1 MKKTV
6 FLIILTAVFAT
17 VSFGQEQ
24 EIKTKFEN
32 DSVYVDTLNRNL
44 DGLNVFP
51 AFGILGGGRLPSTK
65 VFIQYKHYYKHM
77 NLRASLNYLNFDFNN
92 DQLDVLGFTKD
103 TVVTDSGTN
112 VVDNINFR
120 KFYYNI
126 YSYDAR
132 VGLEAAFPS
141 KAYRFYLGAGAII
154 GYHYLGEYYYHYKK
168 NFEGYPALNVNHSFI
183 PADISGYRKTRFLK
197 TGVDFTIGVDINITP
212 SFVISVQYAPEL
224 TYYHRISDDV
234 SDKDNCF
241 EGKKVPSSLTFVPDY
256 IDLIFSIRF

>member
-1 MKKTV
+1 MKKAL
-6 FLIILTAVFAT
+6 FLILLTAVFAT
-17 VSFGQEQ
+17 AAFGQEQ
-24 EIKTKFEN
+24 GIEINFDN

-44 DGLNVFP
+44 IGLNVFP

-103 TVVTDSGTN
+103 TVVTDTSTT
-112 VVDNINFR
+112 VVDNMNFR

-132 VGLEAAFPS
+132 CGLEAAFPS
-141 KAYRFYLGAGAII
+141 KSYRFFIGAGAII

-168 NFEGYPALNVNHSFI
+168 NFEGYPALNVNHTFV
-183 PADISGYRKTRFLK
+183 PVDIAGHRKTRFLK

-212 SFVISVQYAPEL
+212 SFIISVQYAPEL
-224 TYYHRISDDV
+224 NYYYRLSDDISDI
-234 SDKDNCF
+234 DNCF
-241 EGKKVPSSLTFVPDY
+241 KGEKVASTLTFVPDY